1 MPTFPDIQAKTFESF
16 KVEFLTKLR
25 HYLNNLKAE
34 NIISVD
40 PAVISAALVLGVTT
54 GLVTQT
60 GADTFEKRTITTNK
74 DYITITDGD
83 GVSDDPTIDIEYADA
98 THDGVLKQ
106 ADWSTF
112 NGKADYNTVSGSFT
126 TDDGKTV
133 TVTNGMISNIT

>member
-40 PAVISAALVLGVTT
+40 PAIIVVSLSLGTTT
-54 GLVTQT
+54 GIMAQT
-60 GADTFEKRTITTNK
+60 GDSSFEKRTITTSK

-106 ADWSTF
+106 DDWSTF
-112 NGKADYNTVSGSFT
+112 DGKADYNAVSGSFT
-126 TDDGKTV
+126 TVDGKTV

>member
-83 GVSDDPTIDIEYADA
+83 GVSDDPTIDIEYADVS
-98 THDGVLKQ
+98 TDGILDKD
-106 ADWSTF
+106 DWSTF
-112 NGKADYNTVSGSFT
+112 NGKADYNAVSGTFT

-133 TVTNGMISNIT
+133 TVTNGMISNIV